1 MKSDP
6 NWEAINRKYRSQFPN
21 ILTLVDLI
29 LCMSPSS
36 AQAER
41 GFSQLKLCKSNLR
54 NRMGQV
60 LLNDVF
66 AIKYLSEPMCTFEPE
81 NAVNL
86 FNLKVTRRPS
96 ERKKKSVSH
105 SVSEIQNVSVS
116 QNVEVEST
124 EIVQSDDHE
133 IDVTELQLADK
144 KVVEQQENQSEVENE
159 SEVER
164 DSENEVES
172 EDESGSSESEET
184 VFERLME
191 YEIEYEN

>member
-1 MKSDP
+1 M
-6 NWEAINRKYRSQFPN
+6 
-21 ILTLVDLI
+21 DLI

-60 LLNDVF
+60 LLNDVL

-105 SVSEIQNVSVS
+105 SESV
-116 QNVEVEST
+116 
-124 EIVQSDDHE
+124 
-133 IDVTELQLADK
+133 
-144 KVVEQQENQSEVENE
+144 
-159 SEVER
+159 
-164 DSENEVES
+164 
-172 EDESGSSESEET
+172 SESEC
-184 VFERLME
+184 RG
-191 YEIEYEN
+191 